1 VLSFTRLFVTVSTI
15 VSPILTEMEGHG
27 HCPLMPIN
35 GRENPS
41 GAASTHPMLQ
51 VKDLRCGA
59 GGVM

>member
-1 VLSFTRLFVTVSTI
+1 
-15 VSPILTEMEGHG
+15 MEGHG
-27 HCPLMPIN
+27 HCPLMPMN